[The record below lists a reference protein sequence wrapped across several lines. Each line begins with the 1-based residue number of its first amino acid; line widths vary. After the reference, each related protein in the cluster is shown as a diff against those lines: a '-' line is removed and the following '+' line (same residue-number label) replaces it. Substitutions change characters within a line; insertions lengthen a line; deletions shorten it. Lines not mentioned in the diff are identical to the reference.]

1 MNSNQ
6 NDQNPGQ
13 PKRRSTLKSLLLG
26 GGALTLGSL
35 PNQWVKPVVDTVA
48 LPAHAETTTPARN
61 GFTVNVVE
69 ETRAPGLLDRLIPSA
84 HASAAP
90 IPGNGILCIERSGS
104 GWEASYEVG
113 GGTVLTGSGEFNECV
128 TLQCGVAAVDLM
140 VVQANEDGS
149 FDFELYGTGI
159 GCGGTPVVSKTTNEP
174 CNLSV
179 CIKAKTE

>member
-61 GFTVNVVE
+61 GFTV
-69 ETRAPGLLDRLIPSA
+69 ETIGRAPSLLDRLIPSA

-90 IPGNGILCIERSGS
+90 FPGGGTLCIEQSGS
-104 GWEASYEVG
+104 GWEASYDVSG
-113 GGTVLTGSGEFNECV
+113 GAVLTGSGEFGECV
-128 TLQCGVAAVDLM
+128 TLQCGQEVVDLI

-149 FDFELYGTGI
+149 FDFELHPSFVN
-159 GCGGTPVVSKTTNEP
+159 CSLSPEVSGTTNEP
-174 CNLSV
+174 CTVGV
-179 CIKAKTE
+179 CAQKPE